1 MMSIHEVM
9 RPMLPTAD
17 PGDSPY
23 HILPAVGPAAPSRA
37 RLGWTVARLA
47 RSWRSLLDARLAPHG
62 LTQSRWRVLNVVATT
77 SRSLTQREL
86 ADRLAIEAPTLV
98 RLLDRLEADGLVE
111 RRPDGQDR
119 RRKVIG
125 LGPKAAPATDAIA
138 REITTVRAELL
149 GGLTDDQIA
158 QALLVLDAVQDAA
171 DNLLALTPR
180 AQTEDRP

>member
-1 MMSIHEVM
+1 MS
-9 RPMLPTAD
+9 
-17 PGDSPY
+17 
-23 HILPAVGPAAPSRA
+23 
-37 RLGWTVARLA
+37 
-47 RSWRSLLDARLAPHG
+47 
-62 LTQSRWRVLNVVATT
+62 TT
-77 SRSLTQREL
+77 SRPLTQREL

-138 REITTVRAELL
+138 REIAAVRADLL

-158 QALLVLDAVQDAA
+158 QALLVLDAVQGAA
-171 DNLLALTPR
+171 EHLRAAIPR
-180 AQTEDRP
+180 PEPEDRP

>member
-1 MMSIHEVM
+1 
-9 RPMLPTAD
+9 MLPIAE
-17 PGDSPY
+17 PGETPQQ
-23 HILPAVGPAAPSRA
+23 ILPAVGPAAPPRA

-47 RSWRSLLDARLAPHG
+47 RSWRSVLDARLAPHG
-62 LTQSRWRVLNVVATT
+62 LTQSRWRVLNVVSTT
-77 SRSLTQREL
+77 SRPLTQREL

-138 REITTVRAELL
+138 REIAAVRADLL

-158 QALLVLDAVQDAA
+158 QALLVLDAVQGAA
-171 DNLLALTPR
+171 EHLLAAMPR
-180 AQTEDRP
+180 PESEDRP